1 MNNVRVRPLLFA
13 VALLIAASGVMQA
26 SAISGS
32 LPFVIVNASQ
42 NGSNLLTST
51 MQFSTGTLT
60 SGSGTGDFS
69 VVPLFTA
76 FTAVTLNDLT
86 VGSGGGFAL
95 SNPTY
100 GTFIA
105 TSGSIFIRTG
115 SFLNVTLDGTYVPG
129 PAFAGLTPAAADAH
143 VSFNQ
148 TGNSLSGSFT
158 LATVPEPGALALL
171 GSGILVSW
179 YGLRRRRKV

>member
-1 MNNVRVRPLLFA
+1 MNKRFVPLAVFTLFF
-13 VALLIAASGVMQA
+13 LIATSGVMQA

-32 LPFVIVNASQ
+32 LPFVIVNASE
-42 NGSNLLTST
+42 NGTNLLTST
-51 MQFSTGTLT
+51 MLFSTGSLT

-69 VVPLFTA
+69 VVPLFTV
-76 FTAVTLNDLT
+76 FTAVTLDTLT
-86 VGSGGGFAL
+86 VGSGGTFAL

-100 GTFIA
+100 GSFVA
-105 TSGSIFIRTG
+105 TSGSIFTRTPT
-115 SFLNVTLDGTYVPG
+115 FLDVTLFGIYVPG
-129 PAFAGLTPAAADAH
+129 PAFAGLTASPAEAH

-158 LATVPEPGALALL
+158 LATVPEPGALTLL

-179 YGLRRRRKV
+179 HGLRWRRRV

>member
-1 MNNVRVRPLLFA
+1 MNKRSVPLAVFALFFL
-13 VALLIAASGVMQA
+13 VAASGVMRA

-32 LPFVIVNASQ
+32 LPFAIVNASQ

-51 MQFSTGTLT
+51 MQFSTGSLT
-60 SGSGTGDFS
+60 SGSGVGNFS
-69 VVPLFTA
+69 VVPLFTS
-76 FTAVTLNDLT
+76 FSAVTVNDLT

-95 SNPTY
+95 SNSVY

-105 TSGSIFIRTG
+105 TGGSIITRTAT
-115 SFLNVTLDGTYVPG
+115 FLNLTLDGTYVPG
-129 PAFAGLTPAAADAH
+129 PAFAGLTASLADAD

-179 YGLRRRRKV
+179 HGLRWRRKV